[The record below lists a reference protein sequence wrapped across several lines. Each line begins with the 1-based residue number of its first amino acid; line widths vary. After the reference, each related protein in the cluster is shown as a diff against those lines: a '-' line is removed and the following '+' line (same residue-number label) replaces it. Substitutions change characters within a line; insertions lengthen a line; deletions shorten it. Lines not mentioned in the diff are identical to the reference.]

1 MDVQA
6 VLGVLGLAAATFSTL
21 WATGGWSALRRRSI
35 QQELD
40 LAKELPASSAA
51 RARLT
56 THVEEEIEIYLYR
69 IREQPPQKI
78 YRPVGG
84 VVLGFLII
92 AAIAALFPDA
102 NIVVIVVV
110 EGLYM
115 AVLVWAYA
123 VIMRSWW
130 IKRSRRRH
138 DDLLQGRGAG
148 EGHGFV
154 GRKRGRG
161 QGRAGKRPKRAGGS
175 TPRPVVARLRQFDS
189 GRA

>member
-1 MDVQA
+1 MLYVQA

-21 WATGGWSALRRRSI
+21 WATGGWSTLRRRSI

-40 LAKELPASSAA
+40 LAKELPAPSAA

-56 THVEEEIEIYLYR
+56 THAEEEIEIYLYR

-78 YRPVGG
+78 NRPVGR

-92 AAIAALFPDA
+92 AAIAAIFPVKQSTHERNQADA
-102 NIVVIVVV
+102 NIVAIVVV
-110 EGLYM
+110 EGLYV

-130 IKRSRRRH
+130 IKRTRRRH
-138 DDLLQGRGAG
+138 DDLLQAARTVADMAAAA
-148 EGHGFV
+148 EGQQV
-154 GRKRGRG
+154 
-161 QGRAGKRPKRAGGS
+161 
-175 TPRPVVARLRQFDS
+175 
-189 GRA
+189 